1 MKRRAFFWIGL
12 CAGVWLLAGC
22 CAPRATE
29 VTTPIHRLANG
40 MEARL
45 KIASDV
51 AWSKANSGA
60 PVLDVERE
68 RVLLATLV
76 KQGEEAGLPKA
87 RVERFF
93 SAQIAASREVQTE
106 LLAAWAAGTKARP
119 VTPPL
124 DLRTQIRPRLDALSA
139 ELIAALAGVPEDGAP
154 LDRVVMERRLRQRG
168 FSEAVSRLAAE
179 GLWRAE

>member
-1 MKRRAFFWIGL
+1 MKRRAFLWIGA
-12 CAGVWLLAGC
+12 CAAVWLLAGC
-22 CAPRATE
+22 CAPGAKE
-29 VTTPIHRLANG
+29 ATTPIQRLANG

-45 KIASDV
+45 EIARDV

-68 RVLLATLV
+68 RVLLAALV

-106 LLAAWAAGTKARP
+106 LLAAWAAGTAARP

-154 LDRVVMERRLRQRG
+154 LARVVMERRLRQRG

-179 GLWRAE
+179 GL

>member
-1 MKRRAFFWIGL
+1 MKRRGFLWTGV
-12 CAGVWLLAGC
+12 CAAVWLLAGC
-22 CAPRATE
+22 CAPWATE
-29 VTTPIHRLANG
+29 VTTPIQRLANG

-51 AWSKANSGA
+51 AWAKANSGA

-68 RVLLATLV
+68 RVLLAALV
-76 KQGEEAGLPKA
+76 KQGEAAGLPKA

-106 LLAAWAAGTKARP
+106 LLAAWAAGTTARP
-119 VTPPL
+119 ATPPL

-139 ELIAALAGVPEDGAP
+139 ELIAALVQAPENLPAG
-154 LDRVVMERRLRQRG
+154 DRVRVERVLRQRG
-168 FSEAVSRLAAE
+168 FSEAVSRLAAG
-179 GLWRAE
+179 GL

>member
-1 MKRRAFFWIGL
+1 MKRRAFLWIGL

-22 CAPRATE
+22 CAPRAAE
-29 VTTPIHRLANG
+29 ETTTLERLANG

-45 KIASDV
+45 KIANDV
-51 AWSKANSGA
+51 AWAKANSGA

-68 RVLLATLV
+68 RALLAALV

-139 ELIAALAGVPEDGAP
+139 ELIAALAAVPEDGAP
-154 LDRVVMERRLRQRG
+154 LDRVVMQRRLRQRG
-168 FSEAVSRLAAE
+168 FSEAVSRLAAG
-179 GLWRAE
+179 GL